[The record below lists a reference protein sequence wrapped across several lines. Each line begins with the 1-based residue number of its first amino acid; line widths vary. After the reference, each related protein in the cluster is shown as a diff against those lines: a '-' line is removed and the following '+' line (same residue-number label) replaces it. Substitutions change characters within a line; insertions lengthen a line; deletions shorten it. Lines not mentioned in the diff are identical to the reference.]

1 MLRRRPA
8 LRLLL
13 AACIAATTWAVARST
28 VIVIPIHPED
38 GNLVSNPH
46 FDTYAGAL
54 SGWTESPTDPPDS
67 AELCTSCDFEE
78 QVGSN
83 GVLLVIEEP
92 GVGELETCVPIVGGA
107 EYDIGVWVKLP
118 VTTPAG
124 FAGIHIVYMADAA
137 CTTVLQDQ
145 TSTGVTPDF
154 PLYFEWKQVINPF
167 VAPAAARAVRLA
179 LKVQKTDGVETGSF
193 KAALDEPFII
203 PEPSATALPALAML
217 AWLRRRRIR

>member
-67 AELCTSCDFEE
+67 AELCTSCDF
-78 QVGSN
+78 
-83 GVLLVIEEP
+83 
-92 GVGELETCVPIVGGA
+92 ETCVPIVGGA